1 MFNSQ
6 NNMNFSD
13 LILEWY
19 DKNKRDL
26 PWRKSKDPYK
36 IWISEIILQQTKI
49 SQGTKYYLNFIK
61 KFPNLKSL
69 AYSNENEVLL
79 SWQGLGYYSR
89 ARNLH
94 KSAKKIYF
102 ELENNFPKKYD
113 TLLKLKGIGDYTAS
127 AISSIC
133 FDEKNA
139 VLDGNVFRMLS
150 RYFLIDKPINVS
162 SSKKYFRQ
170 IAQDLIPDNRCG
182 DYNQA
187 IMDYSSMICKPINP
201 KCDACIFSVSCKA
214 NLLSMSTD
222 YPKKLS
228 KNKSR
233 FIYFDYVIFTHGSK
247 NLIQKINR
255 GLWVNLYQFPVFQ
268 SDSNISLMD
277 LKKMIYKKFKISSA
291 NIELINKNFIKHKL
305 THLQIQS
312 RFWKISDAPKIK
324 GGLYVDN
331 FEKYPMSRLM
341 HKFFEKYNSKLSLIS
356 V

>member
-1 MFNSQ
+1 
-6 NNMNFSD
+6 MNFST

-49 SQGTKYYLNFIK
+49 SQGTKYYLNFLK
-61 KFPNLKSL
+61 KFPDLKSL
-69 AYSNENEVLL
+69 ANSDENEVLL

-102 ELENNFPKKYD
+102 ELDNVFPKKYD
-113 TLLKLKGIGDYTAS
+113 SLLKLKGIGDYTAS

-133 FDEKNA
+133 FNEENA
-139 VLDGNVFRMLS
+139 VLDGNVYRILA

-162 SSKKYFRQ
+162 SSKKYFRE
-170 IAQDLIPDNRCG
+170 IAQDLIPKKRCG

-187 IMDYSSMICKPINP
+187 IMDYSSMICKPVNP
-201 KCDACIFSVSCKA
+201 KCDICIFSQSCRA
-214 NLLSMSTD
+214 NLLSRAID
-222 YPKKLS
+222 YPKKLA

-233 FIYFDYVIFTHGSK
+233 FVYFDYVIFNQGSK
-247 NLIQKINR
+247 NLIQKINS
-255 GLWVNLYQFPVFQ
+255 GLWLNMYQFPVFQ
-268 SDSNISLMD
+268 SDSSISLID
-277 LKKMIYKKFKISSA
+277 LKKMIYEKFKISVN
-291 NIELINKNFIKHKL
+291 NIELINANHIKHKL

-341 HKFFEKYNSKLSLIS
+341 HKFFEKYNTKSSLI
-356 V
+356 

>member
-1 MFNSQ
+1 
-6 NNMNFSD
+6 MNFSD

-26 PWRKSKDPYK
+26 PWRKSKDPYR

-69 AYSNENEVLL
+69 ANSNENEVLL

-94 KSAKKIYF
+94 KSAKYIYF
-102 ELENNFPKKYD
+102 ELENKFPKNYD
-113 TLLKLKGIGDYTAS
+113 GLLKLKGIGDYTAS

-139 VLDGNVFRMLS
+139 VLDGNVYRILS
-150 RYFLIDKPINVS
+150 RYFLIDKPINRS

-170 IAQDLIPDNRCG
+170 IAQDMISDNRCG

-187 IMDYSSMICKPINP
+187 IMDYSSMICKPVNP
-201 KCDACIFSVSCKA
+201 KCDVCIFSESCKA
-214 NLLSMSTD
+214 NLLSKIMD

-228 KNKSR
+228 KNKNR
-233 FIYFDYVIFTHGSK
+233 FKYFDYVIFNQGSK
-247 NLIQKINR
+247 NLIQKINS

-268 SDSNISLMD
+268 SDSNISLID
-277 LKKMIYKKFKISSA
+277 LKKLIYKKFKISV
-291 NIELINKNFIKHKL
+291 NDIELINENYINHKL

-312 RFWKISDAPKIK
+312 RFWKISDGPMIK
-324 GGLYVDN
+324 GGLYVDD
-331 FEKYPMSRLM
+331 FENYPMSRLM
-341 HKFFEKYNSKLSLIS
+341 HKFFEKYSSKLSLIS

>member
-1 MFNSQ
+1 
-6 NNMNFSD
+6 MNFSD

-26 PWRKSKDPYK
+26 PWRKSKDPYR

-69 AYSNENEVLL
+69 ANSNENEVLL

-94 KSAKKIYF
+94 KSAKYIYF
-102 ELENNFPKKYD
+102 ELENKFPKNYD
-113 TLLKLKGIGDYTAS
+113 GLLKLKGIGDYTAS

-139 VLDGNVFRMLS
+139 VLDGNVFRILS

-170 IAQDLIPDNRCG
+170 IAQDMISDNRCG

-187 IMDYSSMICKPINP
+187 IMDYSSMICKPVNP
-201 KCDACIFSVSCKA
+201 KCDVCIFSESCKA
-214 NLLSMSTD
+214 NLLSKSMD

-228 KNKSR
+228 KNKNR
-233 FIYFDYVIFTHGSK
+233 FKYFDYVIFNQGSK
-247 NLIQKINR
+247 NLIQKINS

-268 SDSNISLMD
+268 SDSNISLID
-277 LKKMIYKKFKISSA
+277 LKKLIYKKFKISV
-291 NIELINKNFIKHKL
+291 NDIELINENYINHKL

-312 RFWKISDAPKIK
+312 RFWKISDGPMIK
-324 GGLYVDN
+324 GGLYVDD
-331 FEKYPMSRLM
+331 FENYPMSRLM
-341 HKFFEKYNSKLSLIS
+341 HKFFEKYSSKLSLIS

>member
-1 MFNSQ
+1 
-6 NNMNFSD
+6 MNFST

-49 SQGTKYYLNFIK
+49 SQGTKYYLNFLK

-69 AYSNENEVLL
+69 ANSDENEVLL

-102 ELENNFPKKYD
+102 ELDNVFPKKYD
-113 TLLKLKGIGDYTAS
+113 SLLKLKGIGDYTAS

-133 FDEKNA
+133 FNEENA
-139 VLDGNVFRMLS
+139 VLDGNVYRILS

-162 SSKKYFRQ
+162 SSKKYFRE
-170 IAQDLIPDNRCG
+170 IAQDLIPKKRCG

-187 IMDYSSMICKPINP
+187 IMDYSSMICKPVNP
-201 KCDACIFSVSCKA
+201 KCDICIFSQSCKA
-214 NLLSMSTD
+214 NLFSRSID
-222 YPKKLS
+222 YPKKLV

-233 FIYFDYVIFTHGSK
+233 FVYFDYVIFNQGSK
-247 NLIQKINR
+247 NLIQKINS
-255 GLWVNLYQFPVFQ
+255 GLWLNMYQFPVFQ
-268 SDSNISLMD
+268 SDSSISLID
-277 LKKMIYKKFKISSA
+277 LKKMIYEKFKISVN
-291 NIELINKNFIKHKL
+291 NIELINENYIKHKL

-324 GGLYVDN
+324 GGLYVDH

-341 HKFFEKYNSKLSLIS
+341 HKFFEKYNTKSSLI
-356 V
+356 

>member
-1 MFNSQ
+1 
-6 NNMNFSD
+6 MNFSD

-26 PWRKSKDPYK
+26 PWRKSKDPYR

-69 AYSNENEVLL
+69 ANSNENEVLL

-94 KSAKKIYF
+94 KSAKYIYF
-102 ELENNFPKKYD
+102 ELENKFPKNYD
-113 TLLKLKGIGDYTAS
+113 GLLKLKGIGDYTAS

-139 VLDGNVFRMLS
+139 VLDGNVYRILS
-150 RYFLIDKPINVS
+150 RYFLIDKPINRS

-170 IAQDLIPDNRCG
+170 IAQDMISDNRCG

-187 IMDYSSMICKPINP
+187 IMDYSSMICKPVNP
-201 KCDACIFSVSCKA
+201 KCDVCIFSESCKA
-214 NLLSMSTD
+214 NLLSKSMD

-228 KNKSR
+228 KNKNR
-233 FIYFDYVIFTHGSK
+233 FKYFDYVIFNQGSK
-247 NLIQKINR
+247 NLIQKINS

-268 SDSNISLMD
+268 SDSNISLID
-277 LKKMIYKKFKISSA
+277 LKKLIYKKFKISV
-291 NIELINKNFIKHKL
+291 NDIELINENYINHKL

-312 RFWKISDAPKIK
+312 RFWKISDGPMIK
-324 GGLYVDN
+324 GGLYVDD
-331 FEKYPMSRLM
+331 FENYPMSRLM
-341 HKFFEKYNSKLSLIS
+341 HKFFEKYSSKLSLIS

>member
-1 MFNSQ
+1 
-6 NNMNFSD
+6 MNFSG

-26 PWRKSKDPYK
+26 PWRKSKDPYR

-69 AYSNENEVLL
+69 ANSNENEVLL

-94 KSAKKIYF
+94 KSAKYIYF
-102 ELENNFPKKYD
+102 ELENKFPKNYD
-113 TLLKLKGIGDYTAS
+113 GLLKLKGIGDYTAS

-139 VLDGNVFRMLS
+139 VLDGNVYRILS
-150 RYFLIDKPINVS
+150 RYFLIDKPINRS

-170 IAQDLIPDNRCG
+170 IAQDMISDNRCG

-187 IMDYSSMICKPINP
+187 IMDYSSMICKPVNP
-201 KCDACIFSVSCKA
+201 KCDVCIFSESCKA
-214 NLLSMSTD
+214 NLLSNSMD

-228 KNKSR
+228 KNKNR
-233 FIYFDYVIFTHGSK
+233 FKYFDYVIFNQGSK
-247 NLIQKINR
+247 NLIQKINS

-268 SDSNISLMD
+268 SDSNISLID
-277 LKKMIYKKFKISSA
+277 LKKLIYEKFKISV
-291 NIELINKNFIKHKL
+291 NDIELINDNYINHKL

-312 RFWKISDAPKIK
+312 RFWKISDGPMIK
-324 GGLYVDN
+324 GGLYVDD
-331 FEKYPMSRLM
+331 FENYPMSRLM
-341 HKFFEKYNSKLSLIS
+341 HKFFEKYSSKLSLIS

>member
-1 MFNSQ
+1 
-6 NNMNFSD
+6 MNFSD

-26 PWRKSKDPYK
+26 PWRKSKDPYR

-69 AYSNENEVLL
+69 ANSNENEVLL

-94 KSAKKIYF
+94 KSAKYIYF
-102 ELENNFPKKYD
+102 ELENKFPKNYD
-113 TLLKLKGIGDYTAS
+113 ALLKLKGIGDYTAS

-139 VLDGNVFRMLS
+139 VLDGNVYRILS
-150 RYFLIDKPINVS
+150 RYFLIDKPINRS

-170 IAQDLIPDNRCG
+170 IAQDMISDNRCG

-187 IMDYSSMICKPINP
+187 IMDYSSMICKPVNP
-201 KCDACIFSVSCKA
+201 KCDVCIFSESCKA
-214 NLLSMSTD
+214 NLLSKSMD

-228 KNKSR
+228 KNKNR
-233 FIYFDYVIFTHGSK
+233 FKYFDYVIFNQGSK
-247 NLIQKINR
+247 NLIQKINS

-268 SDSNISLMD
+268 SDSNISLID
-277 LKKMIYKKFKISSA
+277 LKKLIYKKFKISV
-291 NIELINKNFIKHKL
+291 NDIELINENYINHKL

-312 RFWKISDAPKIK
+312 RFWKISDGPMIK
-324 GGLYVDN
+324 GGLYVDD
-331 FEKYPMSRLM
+331 FENYPMSRLM
-341 HKFFEKYNSKLSLIS
+341 HKFFEKYSSKLSLIS

>member
-1 MFNSQ
+1 
-6 NNMNFSD
+6 MNFSN

-49 SQGTKYYLNFIK
+49 SQGTKYYLNFLK
-61 KFPNLKSL
+61 KFPDLKSL
-69 AYSNENEVLL
+69 ANSDENEVLL

-102 ELENNFPKKYD
+102 ELDNVFPNKYD
-113 TLLKLKGIGDYTAS
+113 SLLKLKGIGDYTAS

-133 FDEKNA
+133 FNEKNA
-139 VLDGNVFRMLS
+139 VLDGNVYRILS

-162 SSKKYFRQ
+162 SSKKYFRK
-170 IAQDLIPDNRCG
+170 IAQDLISNKRFG

-187 IMDYSSMICKPINP
+187 IMDYSSMICKPVNP
-201 KCDACIFSVSCKA
+201 KCDICIFSQSCKA
-214 NLLSMSTD
+214 NLLSRSID
-222 YPKKLS
+222 YPKKLA
-228 KNKSR
+228 KNKNR
-233 FIYFDYVIFTHGSK
+233 FVYFDYVIFNQGSK
-247 NLIQKINR
+247 NLIQKINS
-255 GLWVNLYQFPVFQ
+255 GLWINMYQFPVFK
-268 SDSNISLMD
+268 SDSSISLID
-277 LKKMIYKKFKISSA
+277 LKKMIYEKFKISVN
-291 NIELINKNFIKHKL
+291 NIELINANYIKHKL

-324 GGLYVDN
+324 GGFYVDN

-341 HKFFEKYNSKLSLIS
+341 HKFFEKYNSKSSLI
-356 V
+356 